1 MNLDQQK
8 DDLLLAALEH
18 VPFDGWSD
26 VALQQGANDLG
37 LSHHDVVRC
46 FPKGAIDAI
55 VHMVKLGDLTMLDQ
69 LHDINV
75 QGMKIR
81 DRITTA
87 IMVRFEQW
95 DAHKESIRKALS
107 VLAMP
112 QHATTS
118 MKVTYGTVDAIW
130 KGIGDTS
137 ADFNF
142 YTKRASLAGVY
153 GATVLYWLN
162 DSSADN
168 TATKA
173 FLDRR
178 INDVMRIG
186 KARQTVTKVAK
197 SMPDPFKIIKKVRT
211 RHQCG

>member
-87 IMVRFEQW
+87 IMVRFE
-95 DAHKESIRKALS
+95 
-107 VLAMP
+107 
-112 QHATTS
+112 HATTS